1 MTFFPN
7 AISEPSAISRL
18 GWWGRRLAPRGGTI
32 AAAALVLLSL
42 GSGARAGEA
51 LVPGTT
57 TWALTYETGERFC
70 LAHAFFP
77 RSGVVMGFVSDG
89 VQLGIGMVNDAWR
102 LGEWQD
108 YKITLRFDGGQP
120 LDVRFT
126 ATDPSAI
133 AMQLDADV
141 EDAFRHAD
149 VVDVIGA
156 GGRAMGRFNL
166 KGSARAIDYVRT
178 CGQLAGM
185 HPERDA
191 MIYE

>member
-1 MTFFPN
+1 MAFF
-7 AISEPSAISRL
+7 PSAIHRL
-18 GWWGRRLAPRGGTI
+18 VAGCPRRMALPGKSI
-32 AAAALVLLSL
+32 VAAALLLLSL
-42 GSGARAGEA
+42 GTGARAGEA

-57 TWALTYETGERFC
+57 TWALTYENGERFC

-89 VQLGIGMVNDAWR
+89 VQLGIGMVNEAWQ

-108 YKITLRFDGGQP
+108 YTVTLRFDGGQP
-120 LDVRFT
+120 LDLRFT

-133 AMQLDADV
+133 AMQLEADV
-141 EDAFRHAD
+141 EDAFRHAN

-185 HPERDA
+185 RSAPDA
-191 MIYE
+191 LVFQ